1 MPSFAPILVWPLPS
15 EPWHLAQD
23 FSKFS
28 FASPASALKAAA
40 KPIAIASVIVF
51 FIALFLFVVAA
62 LLALHFFAPSRVS
75 FATRASFGQSGFAQ
89 CFAFFAKPEQDK
101 VAVIAISHALQKM
114 FGFRQPP
121 CSAVFIVG
129 LTCPANYGRSKSVF
143 CRRNRPRGEKKTRCP
158 VLRQHPR
165 NRVRV
170 ST

>member
-62 LLALHFFAPSRVS
+62 LLALHFLRRHGSASRRGRVS
-75 FATRASFGQSGFAQ
+75 ANQDLPNASLFLRSPSKIRLRSSQFLMLCKRCSVLDKRRVERFSSRA
-89 CFAFFAKPEQDK
+89 
-101 VAVIAISHALQKM
+101 
-114 FGFRQPP
+114 
-121 CSAVFIVG
+121 
-129 LTCPANYGRSKSVF
+129 
-143 CRRNRPRGEKKTRCP
+143 
-158 VLRQHPR
+158 
-165 NRVRV
+165 
-170 ST
+170 